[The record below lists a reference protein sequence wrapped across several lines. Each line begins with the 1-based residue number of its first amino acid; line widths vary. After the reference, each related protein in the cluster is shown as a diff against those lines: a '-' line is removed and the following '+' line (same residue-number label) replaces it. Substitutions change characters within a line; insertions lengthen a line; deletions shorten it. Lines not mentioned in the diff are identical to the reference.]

1 MKKMLSLAAILFVG
15 GFLLTAC
22 GGSGDKLVCTT
33 KESLGLATADF
44 EVVISFD
51 GDKVSKMSG
60 SMTFE
65 DESFAKTIA
74 EGLEQLGDGAKKAQ
88 LSVSGK
94 TLKIGDM
101 VEFNKL
107 QGEEFDLTGVTKE
120 EAKKELVDAGF
131 KCN

>member
-1 MKKMLSLAAILFVG
+1 MKKMLSLAAILVAG

-22 GGSGDKLVCTT
+22 GGSGNKLTCTSE
-33 KESLGLATADF
+33 ESLLGNKADI

-65 DESFAKTIA
+65 DEAFAKTIA
-74 EGLEQLGDGAKKAQ
+74 EGLKQLGDDAKKAS

-101 VEFNKL
+101 IEFNKL
-107 QGEEFDLTGVTKE
+107 QGEDFDLTGVSKD
-120 EAKKELVDAGF
+120 EAKKQLEDAGF